1 MTTLQNYPA
10 HRPSLLLDFA
20 RSKRLHPQLRF
31 TRASTATC
39 YTPSGK
45 LRTVANNVPR
55 IDYEPKTGRCLGLLV
70 EPTRTNTALNSDTFS
85 SWTKSRSTVA
95 DTAVPSPDPAKF
107 AKKLVDNTELNEHV
121 VNYAFTPAASTT
133 YVFSCFL
140 KAAERNFAFISI
152 RNFANQ
158 TVGWSVSIDLT
169 TYQTYG
175 APTSTAGETLTITPL
190 PDGWCRVSLSTTT
203 IAAPVGTINP
213 TIGVKD
219 SLTASGT
226 YVGDGTSGVYI
237 FGAQV
242 EVGSSPSSY
251 IPTTSAAVTRAA
263 EVAYLDVQDALTR
276 EGFSWAMEGS
286 GDYSGEYPCIFS
298 DSVNAL
304 GGYAG
309 VRFIGAGSNVYIN
322 SLEGGRSAGAG
333 TRPAAGSWFRVAASV
348 ANDASGGISLNGAT
362 GAGQM
367 RDAVDF
373 STRRW
378 LKFGAVTSAAN
389 GIWRIGRIAIYRQTL
404 TTTQLQRLT
413 AA

>member
-1 MTTLQNYPA
+1 MTTLQNFPA

-45 LRTVANNVPR
+45 LRSVANNVPR

-95 DTAVPSPDPAKF
+95 DTTVPSPDPAKL

-158 TVGWSVSIDLT
+158 VTGYSVGIDLT

-175 APTSTAGETLTITPL
+175 APLSTAGEVLTITPL

-203 IAAPVGTINP
+203 IAAPVGTVTP

-219 SLTASGT
+219 SLTAPGT
-226 YVGDGTSGVYI
+226 YVGDGTSGIYI

-251 IPTTSAAVTRAA
+251 IPTAGVAVTRAA
-263 EVAYLDVQDALTR
+263 EVAYLDVQDALMR
-276 EGFSWAMEGS
+276 DGFSWAFEGS
-286 GDYSGEYPCIFS
+286 GDYAGEYPCMFS
-298 DSVNAL
+298 DSVNTL
-304 GGYAG
+304 GGYVGA
-309 VRFIGAGSNVYIN
+309 RFPTGSVYIN
-322 SLEGGRSAGAG
+322 SPEGGRSAGVGA
-333 TRPAAGSWFRVAASV
+333 RPAVGSWFRVAASV
-348 ANDASGGISLNGAT
+348 ANDGSGGISLNGAT
-362 GAGQM
+362 GAGQL

-378 LKFGAVTSAAN
+378 LKLGATTSAAN
-389 GIWRIGRIAIYRQTL
+389 GIWRIGLIAIYRQTL
-404 TTTQLQRLT
+404 SMTQLQRLT
-413 AA
+413 QS